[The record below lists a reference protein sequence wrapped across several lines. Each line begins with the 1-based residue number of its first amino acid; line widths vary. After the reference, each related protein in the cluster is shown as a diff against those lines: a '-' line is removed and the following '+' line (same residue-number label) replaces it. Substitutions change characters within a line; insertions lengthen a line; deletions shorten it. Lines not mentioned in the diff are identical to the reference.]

1 MPALRT
7 LGMVILAVFVVSL
20 GVLGYR
26 YIRFAMSD
34 RDAKEA
40 ALKLD
45 ASVQFVL
52 TTGNPKMENV
62 SIPDGYTMR
71 FVDNQI
77 VIDGFMVPAQ
87 GYSNMQFDD
96 NCDNLTAGDCSLSI
110 EIASTIDNLRI
121 VRIKE
126 IK

>member
-7 LGMVILAVFVVSL
+7 LGMVVLAIFVVSL

-26 YIRFAMSD
+26 YVRFAISD
-34 RDAKEA
+34 RETREA

-52 TTGNPKMENV
+52 TTGSPQVENV
-62 SIPDGYTMR
+62 RIPDGYTMR

-77 VIDGFMVPAQ
+77 VIDGFRVPVQ
-87 GYSNMQFDD
+87 GYPMRFAD
-96 NCDNLTAGDCSLSI
+96 NYQLSAGDYSLSI
-110 EIASTIDNLRI
+110 AIENLRI
-121 VRIKE
+121 VIGWT
-126 IK
+126 

>member
-7 LGMVILAVFVVSL
+7 LGMVILAILVVSL
-20 GVLGYR
+20 GVMGYR
-26 YIRFAMSD
+26 YVRFAISD

-52 TTGNPKMENV
+52 TTGDNKVENV
-62 SIPDGYTMR
+62 RIPGGYTMS

-77 VIDGFMVPAQ
+77 VIDGFRVPVQ
-87 GYSNMQFDD
+87 GYSMRFEN
-96 NCDNLTAGDCSLSI
+96 NCPELTAGDYNLSI
-110 EIASTIDNLRI
+110 AIDENSRI
-121 VRIKE
+121 VVRRT
-126 IK
+126 

>member
-1 MPALRT
+1 
-7 LGMVILAVFVVSL
+7 MVILAIFVASL

-26 YIRFAMSD
+26 YVRLAISD

-52 TTGNPKMENV
+52 TTGDNKVENV

-71 FVDNQI
+71 FVENQI
-77 VIDGFMVPAQ
+77 VVDGYRVPAQ
-87 GYSNMQFDD
+87 GYSMHFEN
-96 NCDNLTAGDCSLSI
+96 NCPELTAGDYSLSI
-110 EIASTIDNLRI
+110 EIDENSRI
-121 VRIKE
+121 VLRRT
-126 IK
+126 

>member
-7 LGMVILAVFVVSL
+7 LGMVILAIFVVSL

-26 YIRFAMSD
+26 YVRFAISD
-34 RDAKEA
+34 REAREA

-45 ASVQFVL
+45 ASVQFVVN
-52 TTGNPKMENV
+52 TGSPHVENV

-77 VIDGFMVPAQ
+77 IIDGFRVPSQ
-87 GYSNMQFDD
+87 GYRMRFAD
-96 NCDNLTAGDCSLSI
+96 NCPELGAGDYRLSI
-110 EIASTIDNLRI
+110 TIENFRI
-121 VRIKE
+121 VVRRT
-126 IK
+126 

>member
-26 YIRFAMSD
+26 YVRFAISD

-52 TTGNPKMENV
+52 TTGNPQVENV
-62 SIPDGYTMR
+62 RIPSGYTMS

-77 VIDGFMVPAQ
+77 VVDGFRVPVQ
-87 GYSNMQFDD
+87 GYSKQFEN
-96 NCDNLTAGDCSLSI
+96 NCPELVAGDYSLSI
-110 EIASTIDNLRI
+110 LIDENSRI
-121 VRIKE
+121 VVQRT
-126 IK
+126 

>member
-26 YIRFAMSD
+26 YVRVAISD

-52 TTGNPKMENV
+52 TTGENRVENV

-71 FVDNQI
+71 FGDNQSDNQI
-77 VIDGFMVPAQ
+77 IVDGYRVPAQ
-87 GYSNMQFDD
+87 GYFMPFDND
-96 NCDNLTAGDCSLSI
+96 CPVLGAGHHSLLISI
-110 EIASTIDNLRI
+110 KNSKIL
-121 VRIKE
+121 VV
-126 IK
+126 

>member
-52 TTGNPKMENV
+52 TTGDNKVENV
-62 SIPDGYTMR
+62 RIPGGYTMS

-77 VIDGFMVPAQ
+77 VIDGYRVPVQ
-87 GYSNMQFDD
+87 GYPMSFD
-96 NCDNLTAGDCSLSI
+96 NRCPVLGAGDYSLSI
-110 EIASTIDNLRI
+110 TIIENLILVVERT
-121 VRIKE
+121 
-126 IK
+126 